1 MKKTTFIL
9 LSILT
14 TASVFSLK
22 ASEKATNTIPNKEI
36 EIRIAA
42 NANSIVADTN
52 AIVLP
57 SKEVIYKTK
66 GSVNNSQNNQTSELF
81 QDTINDLLSK
91 LHVISANKDADG
103 LVKLY
108 EGSPTIITNI
118 VQKPKILDA
127 YFNQSLQIQN
137 AKWRFAI
144 VSDQDVAVFVD
155 VSSPDGRKNLMP
167 FFFKI
172 DGTRL
177 LPVYPMNPDTMMM
190 NIIIAEQQ
198 KALTVSE
205 K

>member
-1 MKKTTFIL
+1 MKITTFLL

-14 TASVFSLK
+14 ITSVFSLK
-22 ASEKATNTIPNKEI
+22 ASEEATNTIPTKDI
-36 EIRIAA
+36 EIRISA
-42 NANSIVADTN
+42 NANSIAADTN

-57 SKEVIYKTK
+57 SKEIIYKTK
-66 GSVNNSQNNQTSELF
+66 GSVNNLQTNQTSDLF
-81 QDTINDLLSK
+81 QNTIDDFLSK
-91 LHVISANKDADG
+91 LHTISANKDADG

-118 VQKPKILDA
+118 VGKPKILNA

-144 VSDQDVAVFVD
+144 VSDKDVAVFVD
-155 VSSPDGRKNLMP
+155 AVSPDGQRNLMP
-167 FFFKI
+167 IFFKI
-172 DGTRL
+172 DSSRF
-177 LPVYPMNPDTMMM
+177 LPVYPNNPDTMIM
-190 NIIIAEQQ
+190 NIIVAEQQ

>member
-1 MKKTTFIL
+1 MKKTSILL
-9 LSILT
+9 LSIIGMFSGSLVKAAQEAP
-14 TASVFSLK
+14 TA
-22 ASEKATNTIPNKEI
+22 IPNKEI

-42 NANSIVADTN
+42 NANSIAADTN

-66 GSVNNSQNNQTSELF
+66 GSINNSQTNQISDLF
-81 QDTINDLLSK
+81 QNTINDFLSK
-91 LHVISANKDADG
+91 VHTISSNKDSEG

-108 EGSPTIITNI
+108 EGSPTIIANI

-127 YFNQSLQIQN
+127 YFKQSLQIQN